1 MAKFK
6 APQVLAADRKML
18 SVTPETHASVRA
30 LSAKHGLNLT
40 RMIEAIVQYHVL
52 NNEEWRVA
60 KILTPKTLIVIP
72 QMDLKYNIK
81 KLTEWKAKQDKENG
95 RR

>member
-30 LSAKHGLNLT
+30 LSAKHGLSMT
-40 RMIEAIVQYHVL
+40 RMLEAIVQYHVL
-52 NNEEWRVA
+52 NNEE
-60 KILTPKTLIVIP
+60 
-72 QMDLKYNIK
+72 
-81 KLTEWKAKQDKENG
+81 
-95 RR
+95 